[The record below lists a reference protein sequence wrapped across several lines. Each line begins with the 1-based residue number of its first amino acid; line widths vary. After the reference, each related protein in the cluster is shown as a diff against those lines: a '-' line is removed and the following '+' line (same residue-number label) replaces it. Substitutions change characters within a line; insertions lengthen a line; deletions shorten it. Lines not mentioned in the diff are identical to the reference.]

1 MRSGERE
8 RVRKAVIEE
17 CRGGTMRG
25 GGKKRENGVRIGITA
40 LRKGACLKYISSTI
54 LFFHT

>member
-8 RVRKAVIEE
+8 RVRKAVIEG

-25 GGKKRENGVRIGITA
+25 GGKKRENGVRIG
-40 LRKGACLKYISSTI
+40 KNESSY
-54 LFFHT
+54 